1 MQEARRKL
9 AVLGGPPEL
18 LGQLAAAL
26 GPTFEVVEAQPGA
39 TTSTVSPD
47 VALLTIDPEVLGV
60 SGASG
65 ASLSVLLDTVGEGVA
80 LVAATGEVIWGNELY
95 RQLGAAVLDRV
106 GSVCRGLAVE
116 QGGKRGRA
124 VTTGPRKFEAS
135 TSDSSKWF
143 GITVVPFALPGAAGN
158 TETPKPARFVVVTRD
173 VTSER
178 GFRLKV
184 EAIDRAGAELMS
196 FDAEAVRKIHPVDRL
211 RIAEE
216 KVTRAA
222 HDIFSFDHFAIRV
235 LDEKTGRLAL
245 TMQHGMPPEFGDIDI
260 FAKAEGNGISG
271 YVAATG
277 QSYLCNDISNDP
289 LFLPGLP
296 GARCSLTVPL
306 KLADKTIGIMN
317 VESRDAAAF
326 GEDERLFSEMFGR
339 YIAVALHTLDL
350 LVVERSSTNE
360 VAGQRVESEVGRPL
374 DILIEHIRNA
384 EGAAEGGSALE
395 WASRLADLRQ
405 EAESLRDRTK
415 GLSSG
420 GQTVFAAQYRNS
432 APVHEPL
439 MMSKRVLIADDEA
452 RVRKI
457 IGDVL
462 RHHGCEVTLVDS
474 GSAAIRALESST
486 RQEPFDLVISDIK
499 MPDKTGYEVF
509 SAARAMRS
517 DMPVILMTGFGYDP
531 HHSIVRASQSGCKQ
545 VLFKPFEAQ
554 MLLEEVRKALAPQTA

>member
-26 GPTFEVVEAQPGA
+26 GPTFEIVEAKPGTTISEA
-39 TTSTVSPD
+39 TPD
-47 VALLTIDPEVLGV
+47 VAILTVDPEAFGV
-60 SGASG
+60 SGATG

-95 RQLGAAVLDRV
+95 RKLGSTILERV

-124 VTTGPRKFEAS
+124 VSTGPRKFEAS
-135 TSDSSKWF
+135 TADGTRWF
-143 GITVVPFALPGAAGN
+143 GVTVVPFVLPGSSP
-158 TETPKPARFVVVTRD
+158 TEAPKPARFVVVTRD

-178 GFRLKV
+178 GFRMKV
-184 EAIDRAGAELMS
+184 EAIDRAGADLLS

-216 KVTRAA
+216 KITRAA

-317 VESRDAAAF
+317 VESRDGAAF
-326 GEDERLFSEMFGR
+326 GDDDRLFSEMFGR

-360 VAGQRVESEVGRPL
+360 VAGKRVESEVGRPL
-374 DILIEHIRNA
+374 DVLIEHIRNA
-384 EGAAEGGSALE
+384 QDSAQGGSALE
-395 WASRLADLRQ
+395 WADRLLELRQ

-420 GQTVFAAQYRNS
+420 GQTVFAAEYRNAS
-432 APVHEPL
+432 PVHEPL
-439 MMSKRVLIADDEA
+439 MVSKRVLIADDEA

-462 RHHGCEVTLVDS
+462 RHHGCDVTLVDS
-474 GSAAIRALESST
+474 GNAAIHELET
-486 RQEPFDLVISDIK
+486 TGKTKPFDLVISDIK

-509 SAARAMRS
+509 TAARLLRS

-554 MLLEEVRKALAPQTA
+554 MLLEEVRKALTAATA